1 MEFDHLGLRTFQKQ
15 DEEDWVEDTRV
26 WVTNPKKHP
35 FNVELLRYED
45 DSPVS
50 KTLKENPH
58 IAYRVDNLEE
68 ASKGMKVLLAP
79 FEVGG
84 FLKVGFFEFRDGTVI
99 ELMQYLADKDK
110 WFNK

>member
-1 MEFDHLGLRTFQKQ
+1 MEFDHVGLCTFEKKG
-15 DEEDWVEDTRV
+15 EEDWVEATKV

-35 FNVELLRYED
+35 FNVEWLRYAD
-45 DSPVS
+45 DSTVEKS
-50 KTLKENPH
+50 FKERPH

-84 FLKVGFFEFRDGTVI
+84 FLKVGFFEYKDGTVI
-99 ELMQYLADKDK
+99 EFMQYLGDKDK

>member
-1 MEFDHLGLRTFQKQ
+1 MEFDHVGLRTFKKQ
-15 DEEDWVEDTRV
+15 DEEDWVEATRV

-45 DSPVS
+45 DSPAS

-84 FLKVGFFEFRDGTVI
+84 FLKVGFFEYSDGTVI
-99 ELMQYLADKDK
+99 EFMQYLADKDK

>member
-1 MEFDHLGLRTFQKQ
+1 MEFDHIGLRTFEKQ
-15 DEEDWVEDTRV
+15 DEEDWVEATRV

-35 FNVELLRYED
+35 FNVEWLRYED
-45 DSPVS
+45 DSPVEAS
-50 KTLKENPH
+50 FRERAH
-58 IAYRVDNLEE
+58 IAFRVDNLEE
-68 ASKGMKVLLAP
+68 ASKGMKVILAP

-84 FLKVGFFEFRDGTVI
+84 FLKVGFFEYSDGTVV